1 MEINNLT
8 KQELLEKLNEYL
20 SKLERFYHMMAVIS
34 YDSSTSCPELSMD
47 ENNEDELYLSQ
58 QMFALINDKNYINL
72 VCELH
77 DRLSKEEFTLEEKTL
92 IDHLYSNYQDEKNI
106 TKKQRQQFDKVLIE
120 GYLCWLKAKKA
131 NDYNLFKNQLREIL
145 KVSEKQV
152 TLSARPLE
160 STIFNRIMD
169 NNEKNMNTELLDP
182 FFEKIKQ
189 RIIPLLK
196 KVKES
201 KVVIRNDFTKRH
213 IPAHK
218 QIEFSKY
225 LLKTI
230 GYDMNRGSLGFT
242 EHPFTNSLAKNDHRV
257 TTHIFEDNFLSNI
270 YSVIHEGGHG
280 IFGQNIPNSDY
291 DNHIDHYR
299 SLAMDESVS
308 RFFENRI
315 GRSRAFIHLIF
326 PEFKKIFRSELSDVT
341 EEDLYLAANEVK
353 SNLIRTEADELT
365 YSLHIAIRYE
375 LEKALFNKEITVN
388 ELSKRWN
395 KLYKEYLGEV
405 VSDDAHGVLQDVHWS
420 SGFGYFPTYALG
432 NAYNAMYYNTMLEE
446 FDINQVILN
455 DNIQR
460 IVDYMRDNVFAK
472 ASCLDA
478 QTWIKKITKR
488 DFTVDDYLDYLEE
501 KFTEIYKLK

>member
-1 MEINNLT
+1 
-8 KQELLEKLNEYL
+8 
-20 SKLERFYHMMAVIS
+20 
-34 YDSSTSCPELSMD
+34 
-47 ENNEDELYLSQ
+47 
-58 QMFALINDKNYINL
+58 
-72 VCELH
+72 
-77 DRLSKEEFTLEEKTL
+77 
-92 IDHLYSNYQDEKNI
+92 
-106 TKKQRQQFDKVLIE
+106 
-120 GYLCWLKAKKA
+120 
-131 NDYNLFKNQLREIL
+131 
-145 KVSEKQV
+145 
-152 TLSARPLE
+152 
-160 STIFNRIMD
+160 
-169 NNEKNMNTELLDP
+169 
-182 FFEKIKQ
+182 
-189 RIIPLLK
+189 
-196 KVKES
+196 
-201 KVVIRNDFTKRH
+201 
-213 IPAHK
+213 
-218 QIEFSKY
+218 
-225 LLKTI
+225 
-230 GYDMNRGSLGFT
+230 MNRGSLGFT

>member
-58 QMFALINDKNYINL
+58 QMFALTNDKNYINL

-160 STIFNRIMD
+160 STVFNRIMD

-201 KVVIRNDFTKRH
+201 KVVMRNDFTKRH

>member
-58 QMFALINDKNYINL
+58 QMFALTNDKNYINL

-160 STIFNRIMD
+160 STVFNRIMD
-169 NNEKNMNTELLDP
+169 NNEKNMSTELLDP

-218 QIEFSKY
+218 QVEFSKY

-299 SLAMDESVS
+299 ILAMDESVS
-308 RFFENRI
+308 RFFENRS
-315 GRSRAFIHLIF
+315 GRSRAFIHLIY
-326 PEFKKIFRSELSDVT
+326 PEFKRIFRSELSDVT

-446 FDINQVILN
+446 FDINQIILN

-478 QTWIKKITKR
+478 QTWIKQITKR

>member
-58 QMFALINDKNYINL
+58 QMFALTNDKNYINL

-160 STIFNRIMD
+160 STVFNRIMD

>member
-58 QMFALINDKNYINL
+58 QMFALTNDKNYINL

-160 STIFNRIMD
+160 STVFNRIMD
-169 NNEKNMNTELLDP
+169 NNEKNMNTELLDL

>member
-58 QMFALINDKNYINL
+58 QMFALTNDKNYINL

-160 STIFNRIMD
+160 STVFNRIMD
-169 NNEKNMNTELLDP
+169 NNEKNMSTELLDP

-218 QIEFSKY
+218 QVEFSKY

-315 GRSRAFIHLIF
+315 GRSRAFIHLIY
-326 PEFKKIFRSELSDVT
+326 PEFKRIFRSELSDVT

-446 FDINQVILN
+446 FDINQIILN

-478 QTWIKKITKR
+478 QTWIKQITKR

>member
-58 QMFALINDKNYINL
+58 QMFALTNDKNYINL

-160 STIFNRIMD
+160 TTVFNRIMD
-169 NNEKNMNTELLDP
+169 NNEKNMSTELLDP

-218 QIEFSKY
+218 QVEFSKY

-326 PEFKKIFRSELSDVT
+326 PEFKRIFRSELSDVT

-478 QTWIKKITKR
+478 QTWIKQITKR

>member
-58 QMFALINDKNYINL
+58 QMFALTNDKNYINL

-160 STIFNRIMD
+160 STVFNRIMD

-299 SLAMDESVS
+299 SFAMDESVS